1 MNGRRV
7 VTGSYVTSGV
17 GRKVL
22 GSTGDQVS
30 GGNSGTTAK
39 GAPSVPFPPLNELR
53 DPSLKTGSRQRPHE
67 NSGRHVGPVPLGEQT
82 QQHIGVRLQRRPLV
96 AAHRLGRDAARPPPA
111 LRPFDRRRGAYPE
124 PAGRPPRRH
133 LALNRRNHAF
143 PQILR
148 ICSWHGSPHHIIYTV
163 RLAQHKKYRSSRS
176 RKSLFNLNGERPRT
190 ARDSRHIVRQL
201 PPWQQCS
208 RDRCLLVWRNR
219 R

>member
-1 MNGRRV
+1 MVGEEAPHRA
-7 VTGSYVTSGV
+7 VTGVNTARPQLTADLLHRQV
-17 GRKVL
+17 G
-22 GSTGDQVS
+22 
-30 GGNSGTTAK
+30 
-39 GAPSVPFPPLNELR
+39 
-53 DPSLKTGSRQRPHE
+53 
-67 NSGRHVGPVPLGEQT
+67 PLGEQT

-163 RLAQHKKYRSSRS
+163 RLAQHTKYGNSLSQE
-176 RKSLFNLNGERPRT
+176 SLFNLNGERSRT

-201 PPWQQCS
+201 PPSQQCS